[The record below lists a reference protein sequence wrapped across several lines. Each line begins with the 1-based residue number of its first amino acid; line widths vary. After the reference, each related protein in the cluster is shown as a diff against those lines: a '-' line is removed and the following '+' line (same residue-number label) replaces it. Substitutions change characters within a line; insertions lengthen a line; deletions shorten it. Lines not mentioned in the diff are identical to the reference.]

1 MKKLKIAMFGHKR
14 IPSREG
20 GVEIV
25 VEQLS
30 TKMVKC
36 GMQVTCFNRGGRFMY
51 SGKKEQ
57 LKSYQG
63 IIIKKVPTID
73 IRGVAAVSASFF
85 AALCSAV
92 GPYDVIHIHAEGP
105 AFFCW
110 IPKLFHK
117 KVVVTIH
124 GLDWMREKWQGG
136 LGSKFIKKGEE
147 HAVKY
152 ADDVIVLSKNMQQY
166 FYDKYHRK
174 THFIPNGVERP
185 EIKTGVNKDV
195 TKINVYVKEDDP
207 AQKLADASGYTFG
220 ILSELDRDNTDQ
232 ALQQMYYELG
242 SDVQTNEYSGLS
254 ELADSL
260 NNGTTGAIILN
271 QAYLDVLDEM
281 DNYSSFSSQLRE
293 IASLQVETVVQRKT
307 PQVTE
312 ATGSTT
318 ETSDNSS
325 ADAAVT
331 DEVYTIYVS
340 GIDTRGEMTASSRSD
355 VNIILTVNTRTKQ
368 ILMIST
374 PRDYFVP
381 LSISNGVPDK
391 LTHAGIY
398 GVNVSMDTLNML
410 YDININYYFRLNFA
424 GFEKIIDALGGIT
437 VNSDYEF
444 DSQNTKGYHF
454 NKGENHLNG
463 EQALVFTRER
473 YAFKEGDRQ
482 RGRDQMAV
490 IQGVV
495 DKATQPA
502 FLKNYLSV
510 MDSLDGCFETNVPYD
525 IIASLVRRQLDEGGS
540 WQVLSYSADGTG
552 DTQKPYSMSQKA
564 YVMIP
569 DQTTVDKAK
578 TLMKKV
584 REGFMLSEAD
594 VAR

>member
-1 MKKLKIAMFGHKR
+1 MIKTKKQDR
-14 IPSREG
+14 VP
-20 GVEIV
+20 
-25 VEQLS
+25 
-30 TKMVKC
+30 
-36 GMQVTCFNRGGRFMY
+36 
-51 SGKKEQ
+51 
-57 LKSYQG
+57 G
-63 IIIKKVPTID
+63 IIISAVLFCAEMAFIVLLLYTKLISVKYIGVISAVLLVFLLLVYLLVRKARKK
-73 IRGVAAVSASFF
+73 IRFIIGVVLSVLILAVLGTGSLYIYKTVSA
-85 AALCSAV
+85 L
-92 GPYDVIHIHAEGP
+92 D
-105 AFFCW
+105 
-110 IPKLFHK
+110 
-117 KVVVTIH
+117 TI
-124 GLDWMREKWQGG
+124 
-136 LGSKFIKKGEE
+136 
-147 HAVKY
+147 
-152 ADDVIVLSKNMQQY
+152 
-166 FYDKYHRK
+166 
-174 THFIPNGVERP
+174 
-185 EIKTGVNKDV
+185 TGVNKDV

-242 SDVQTNEYSGLS
+242 SDVQTTEYSGLS

>member
-1 MKKLKIAMFGHKR
+1 MIKTKKQDR
-14 IPSREG
+14 VP
-20 GVEIV
+20 
-25 VEQLS
+25 
-30 TKMVKC
+30 
-36 GMQVTCFNRGGRFMY
+36 
-51 SGKKEQ
+51 
-57 LKSYQG
+57 G
-63 IIIKKVPTID
+63 IIISAVLFCAEMAFIVLLLYTKLISVKYIGVISAVLLVFLLLVYLLVRKARKK
-73 IRGVAAVSASFF
+73 IRFIIGVVLSVLILAVLGTGSLYIYKTVSA
-85 AALCSAV
+85 L
-92 GPYDVIHIHAEGP
+92 D
-105 AFFCW
+105 
-110 IPKLFHK
+110 
-117 KVVVTIH
+117 TI
-124 GLDWMREKWQGG
+124 
-136 LGSKFIKKGEE
+136 
-147 HAVKY
+147 
-152 ADDVIVLSKNMQQY
+152 
-166 FYDKYHRK
+166 
-174 THFIPNGVERP
+174 
-185 EIKTGVNKDV
+185 TGVNKDV

-525 IIASLVRRQLDEGGS
+525 IIASLVRQQLDEGGS
-540 WQVLSYSADGTG
+540 WQVLSYSTDGTG

>member
-1 MKKLKIAMFGHKR
+1 MIKTKKQDR
-14 IPSREG
+14 VP
-20 GVEIV
+20 
-25 VEQLS
+25 
-30 TKMVKC
+30 
-36 GMQVTCFNRGGRFMY
+36 
-51 SGKKEQ
+51 
-57 LKSYQG
+57 G
-63 IIIKKVPTID
+63 IIISAVLFCAEMAFIVLLLYTKLISVKYIGVISAMLLVFLLLVYLLVRKARKK
-73 IRGVAAVSASFF
+73 IRFIIGVVLSVLILAVLGTGSLYIYKTVSA
-85 AALCSAV
+85 L
-92 GPYDVIHIHAEGP
+92 D
-105 AFFCW
+105 
-110 IPKLFHK
+110 
-117 KVVVTIH
+117 TI
-124 GLDWMREKWQGG
+124 
-136 LGSKFIKKGEE
+136 
-147 HAVKY
+147 
-152 ADDVIVLSKNMQQY
+152 
-166 FYDKYHRK
+166 
-174 THFIPNGVERP
+174 
-185 EIKTGVNKDV
+185 TGVNKDV

-307 PQVTE
+307 PQITE
-312 ATGSTT
+312 AVGSTT

-368 ILMIST
+368 ILMVST

-525 IIASLVRRQLDEGGS
+525 IIASLVRKQLDEGGS
-540 WQVLSYSADGTG
+540 WQVLSYSTDGTG

>member
-1 MKKLKIAMFGHKR
+1 MIKTKKQDR
-14 IPSREG
+14 VP
-20 GVEIV
+20 
-25 VEQLS
+25 
-30 TKMVKC
+30 
-36 GMQVTCFNRGGRFMY
+36 
-51 SGKKEQ
+51 
-57 LKSYQG
+57 G
-63 IIIKKVPTID
+63 III
-73 IRGVAAVSASFF
+73 
-85 AALCSAV
+85 SAV
-92 GPYDVIHIHAEGP
+92 LFCAEM
-105 AFFCW
+105 AF
-110 IPKLFHK
+110 IVLLLYTKL
-117 KVVVTIH
+117 I
-124 GLDWMREKWQGG
+124 
-136 LGSKFIKKGEE
+136 S
-147 HAVKY
+147 VKY
-152 ADDVIVLSKNMQQY
+152 IGVISAVLLVFLLLVYLLVRKARKKIRFIIGIVLSVLILAVLGTGSLY
-166 FYDKYHRK
+166 IYK
-174 THFIPNGVERP
+174 TVSALDTI
-185 EIKTGVNKDV
+185 TGVNKDV

-312 ATGSTT
+312 AADSTT

-368 ILMIST
+368 ILMVST

>member
-1 MKKLKIAMFGHKR
+1 MIKTKKQDR
-14 IPSREG
+14 VP
-20 GVEIV
+20 
-25 VEQLS
+25 
-30 TKMVKC
+30 
-36 GMQVTCFNRGGRFMY
+36 
-51 SGKKEQ
+51 
-57 LKSYQG
+57 G
-63 IIIKKVPTID
+63 IIISAVLFCAEMAFIVLLLYTKLISVKYIGVISAVLLVFLLLVYLLVRKARKK
-73 IRGVAAVSASFF
+73 IRFIIGVVLSVLILAVLGTGSLYIYKTVSA
-85 AALCSAV
+85 L
-92 GPYDVIHIHAEGP
+92 D
-105 AFFCW
+105 
-110 IPKLFHK
+110 
-117 KVVVTIH
+117 TI
-124 GLDWMREKWQGG
+124 
-136 LGSKFIKKGEE
+136 
-147 HAVKY
+147 
-152 ADDVIVLSKNMQQY
+152 
-166 FYDKYHRK
+166 
-174 THFIPNGVERP
+174 
-185 EIKTGVNKDV
+185 TGVNKDV

-510 MDSLDGCFETNVPYD
+510 MNSLDGCFETNVPYD

>member
-1 MKKLKIAMFGHKR
+1 MIKTKKQDRLPGILISLFLLIVELAFIVLLLYAKLISVKYIGMISAGLLVALIFVYLLVRKVRKR
-14 IPSREG
+14 IRF
-20 GVEIV
+20 GVGVVLAVLIV
-25 VEQLS
+25 VALGTGS
-30 TKMVKC
+30 LYIYKT
-36 GMQVTCFNRGGRFMY
+36 
-51 SGKKEQ
+51 
-57 LKSYQG
+57 
-63 IIIKKVPTID
+63 
-73 IRGVAAVSASFF
+73 VSA
-85 AALCSAV
+85 L
-92 GPYDVIHIHAEGP
+92 D
-105 AFFCW
+105 
-110 IPKLFHK
+110 
-117 KVVVTIH
+117 TI
-124 GLDWMREKWQGG
+124 
-136 LGSKFIKKGEE
+136 
-147 HAVKY
+147 
-152 ADDVIVLSKNMQQY
+152 
-166 FYDKYHRK
+166 
-174 THFIPNGVERP
+174 
-185 EIKTGVNKDV
+185 TGVNKDV

-242 SDVQTNEYSGLS
+242 SDVQRNEYSGLS

-312 ATGSTT
+312 AVGSTT

-368 ILMIST
+368 ILMVST

-525 IIASLVRRQLDEGGS
+525 IIASLVRKQLDEGGS
-540 WQVLSYSADGTG
+540 WQVLSYSTDGTG

>member
-1 MKKLKIAMFGHKR
+1 MIK
-14 IPSREG
+14 
-20 GVEIV
+20 
-25 VEQLS
+25 
-30 TKMVKC
+30 T
-36 GMQVTCFNRGGRFMY
+36 
-51 SGKKEQ
+51 KEQ
-57 LKSYQG
+57 DRVPG
-63 IIIKKVPTID
+63 IIISAVLFCAEMAFIVLLLYTKLISVKYIGVISAVLLVFLLLVYLLVRKARKK
-73 IRGVAAVSASFF
+73 IRFIIGVVLSVLILAVLGTGSLYIYKTVSA
-85 AALCSAV
+85 L
-92 GPYDVIHIHAEGP
+92 D
-105 AFFCW
+105 
-110 IPKLFHK
+110 
-117 KVVVTIH
+117 TI
-124 GLDWMREKWQGG
+124 
-136 LGSKFIKKGEE
+136 
-147 HAVKY
+147 
-152 ADDVIVLSKNMQQY
+152 
-166 FYDKYHRK
+166 
-174 THFIPNGVERP
+174 
-185 EIKTGVNKDV
+185 TGVNKDV

>member
-1 MKKLKIAMFGHKR
+1 MIKTKKQDR
-14 IPSREG
+14 VP
-20 GVEIV
+20 
-25 VEQLS
+25 
-30 TKMVKC
+30 
-36 GMQVTCFNRGGRFMY
+36 
-51 SGKKEQ
+51 
-57 LKSYQG
+57 G
-63 IIIKKVPTID
+63 IIISAVLFCAEMAFIVLLLYTKLISVKYIGVISAVLLVFLLLVYLLVRKARKK
-73 IRGVAAVSASFF
+73 IRFIIGVVLSVLILEVLGTGSLYIYKTVSA
-85 AALCSAV
+85 L
-92 GPYDVIHIHAEGP
+92 D
-105 AFFCW
+105 
-110 IPKLFHK
+110 
-117 KVVVTIH
+117 TI
-124 GLDWMREKWQGG
+124 
-136 LGSKFIKKGEE
+136 
-147 HAVKY
+147 
-152 ADDVIVLSKNMQQY
+152 
-166 FYDKYHRK
+166 
-174 THFIPNGVERP
+174 
-185 EIKTGVNKDV
+185 TGVNKDV

-312 ATGSTT
+312 AAGSTT

-325 ADAAVT
+325 ADAAET

-368 ILMIST
+368 ILMVST

>member
-1 MKKLKIAMFGHKR
+1 MIKTKKQDR
-14 IPSREG
+14 VP
-20 GVEIV
+20 
-25 VEQLS
+25 
-30 TKMVKC
+30 
-36 GMQVTCFNRGGRFMY
+36 
-51 SGKKEQ
+51 
-57 LKSYQG
+57 G
-63 IIIKKVPTID
+63 IIISAVLFCAEMAFIVLLLYTKLISVKYIGVISAMLLVFLLLVYLLVRKARKK
-73 IRGVAAVSASFF
+73 IRFIIGVVLSVLILAVLGTGSLYIYKTVSA
-85 AALCSAV
+85 L
-92 GPYDVIHIHAEGP
+92 D
-105 AFFCW
+105 
-110 IPKLFHK
+110 
-117 KVVVTIH
+117 TI
-124 GLDWMREKWQGG
+124 
-136 LGSKFIKKGEE
+136 
-147 HAVKY
+147 
-152 ADDVIVLSKNMQQY
+152 
-166 FYDKYHRK
+166 
-174 THFIPNGVERP
+174 
-185 EIKTGVNKDV
+185 TGVNKDV

-312 ATGSTT
+312 AVGSTT

-368 ILMIST
+368 ILMVST

-424 GFEKIIDALGGIT
+424 GFEKIIEALGGIT

-444 DSQNTKGYHF
+444 DSQNTKGSHF

-525 IIASLVRRQLDEGGS
+525 IIASLVRKQLDEGGS
-540 WQVLSYSADGTG
+540 WQVLSYSTDGTG